1 MTKKVVFKEKNG
13 LPLDRK
19 KQILR
24 VIMLNNDGNIVK
36 YKKYVTRLM
45 SRRIMFRAWMFMDA
59 SYFPVSTHD

>member
-36 YKKYVTRLM
+36 DEK
-45 SRRIMFRAWMFMDA
+45 
-59 SYFPVSTHD
+59 